1 MSTINVLNTSTDL
14 SGKTIVTAEGD
25 RTITGLLSY
34 SRSGSSP
41 FAVNSGAAAVANLDA
56 DKLDGQHAPA
66 GTIVGTSDVQVLT
79 NKTLTSPTIT
89 TPTIDTPTVTAGINL
104 TGGQVTFPATQVPSA
119 GVNVLDDYEEGT
131 WTPVIGGSGGTSGQT
146 YATQVGT
153 YVKVG
158 KLVTAYFAAT
168 LTAKG
173 TITAIVQ
180 IQGLP
185 FTMENTSNY
194 TPVGITIWSNTGTAF
209 VNVVAL
215 GIANS
220 TAASFFGITAAVSTS
235 FSALGTAD
243 VTNTTSFVGQI
254 TYRATA

>member
-1 MSTINVLNTSTDL
+1 MANDVLLNTTTDL
-14 SGKTIVTAEGD
+14 NGKTLVTAEGD
-25 RTITGLLSY
+25 RSITGLLTY
-34 SRSGSSP
+34 SRGASAP
-41 FAVNSGAAAVANLDA
+41 FAVGSGAASVANLDA
-56 DKLDGQHAPA
+56 DKVDGQHAPA
-66 GTIVGTSDVQVLT
+66 GTIVGTSDSQTLT
-79 NKTLTSPTIT
+79 NKTLTTPTLT
-89 TPTIDTPTVTAGINL
+89 TPNVTDSINL
-104 TGGQVTFPATQVPSA
+104 TGGQITFPATQVPSA

-194 TPVGITIWSNTGTAF
+194 TPVGVTIWSNTGTAF

-243 VTNTTSFVGQI
+243 ITNTTSFVGQI